1 MDVSTLFVLKLG
13 AMKTLRNLMT
23 EYGLINPIS
32 LSVVV
37 ARLFARDVEE
47 YSAILTR
54 INKAS
59 YKCCI

>member
-37 ARLFARDVEE
+37 ARLFARDVE
-47 YSAILTR
+47 
-54 INKAS
+54 
-59 YKCCI
+59 